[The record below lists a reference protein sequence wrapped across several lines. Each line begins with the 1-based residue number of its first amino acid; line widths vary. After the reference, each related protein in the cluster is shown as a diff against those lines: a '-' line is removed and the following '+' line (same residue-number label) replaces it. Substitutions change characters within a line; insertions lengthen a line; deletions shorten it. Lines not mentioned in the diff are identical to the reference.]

1 MITIILIALYVL
13 GAVFAYNKMKNWSHT
28 TIEKIGFAAIWPLVG
43 ILYGIHYLH
52 NKW

>member
-1 MITIILIALYVL
+1 MITIILIVLYVL

-43 ILYGIHYLH
+43 ILYGIYYLH
-52 NKW
+52 NK